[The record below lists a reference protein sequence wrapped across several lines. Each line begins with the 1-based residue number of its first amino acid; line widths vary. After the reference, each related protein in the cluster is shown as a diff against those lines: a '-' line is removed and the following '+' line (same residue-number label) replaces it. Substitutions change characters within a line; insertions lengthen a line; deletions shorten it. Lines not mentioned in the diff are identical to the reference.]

1 MRRQRPQQA
10 LTLALLFLPCLSIAP
25 SSVGRGPR
33 GQTARDEAPTNA
45 RTWLIGSWHGA
56 RRDGADGSESALTSR
71 FEAILDGVGLSERIE
86 VTQSDG
92 AIYRGFATE
101 VLDPTIGRWVR
112 MYVNATR
119 RHFARLEGE
128 EDGENRLVWRSVSP
142 DRIRENRIVTERIGP
157 DRWRRTSSIS
167 EDGGT
172 TWRVLFVDELE
183 RDTRPDTLER

>member
-1 MRRQRPQQA
+1 MRRRRPQRA
-10 LTLALLFLPCLSIAP
+10 LALVLLFFPCLSIAP
-25 SSVGRGPR
+25 SSAGLGAC
-33 GQTARDEAPTNA
+33 GHQAGDEAPANA
-45 RTWLIGSWHGA
+45 RTWLIGSWHGV
-56 RRDGADGSESALTSR
+56 RRDGVDGSESVLTSR
-71 FEAILDGVGLSERIE
+71 FEAILDGGGLSERIE
-86 VTQSDG
+86 VTLSDG
-92 AIYRGFATE
+92 AFYRGFATE

-119 RHFARLEGE
+119 RHFARLEGD
-128 EDGENRLVWRSVSP
+128 EDGEGRIVWHSVSP